1 MDKLDR
7 MLQSLPKHSPA
18 PGLAAQIQAT
28 VRRRHHRR
36 QRARW
41 AAALVL
47 ALAGLW
53 LIAPAVA
60 WLSSS
65 ELYASGMPW
74 LLSGVEAWNS
84 ESLQMADRLWNGM
97 FTLQNTIGSSLVVSI
112 WIGALLLCLAM
123 FVTLDWRA
131 LQSPSNPLKAARRR
145 DSDILASS
153 LLG

>member
-18 PGLAAQIQAT
+18 PNLAAQIQAT
-28 VRRRHHRR
+28 IRRRHHRR

-41 AAALVL
+41 AAASVL

-53 LIAPAVA
+53 LIAPAA
-60 WLSSS
+60 TWLTSD

-74 LLSGVEAWNS
+74 LFGGVEAWNS
-84 ESLQMADRLWNGM
+84 ELFQVADRLWNGM
-97 FTLQNTIGSSLVVSI
+97 FALQNTIGSSLAVSI

-123 FVTLDWRA
+123 FVTLDWRVF
-131 LQSPSNPLKAARRR
+131 QSPSDPPKVARSR
-145 DSDILASS
+145 DSDILVSS